1 MHCVTTNL
9 VEPRVQGALMTRVTG
24 DDTLQALAA
33 DAFRSYVGAYATH
46 PRHLRDIF
54 HIKKL
59 HLGHVAHSFALRE
72 QPRRLGQS
80 AAKQAR
86 KAQKE
91 ELSEASK
98 KKRFKAIGKQQKQYQ
113 TLGGL
118 V

>member
-1 MHCVTTNL
+1 MGHV
-9 VEPRVQGALMTRVTG
+9 AG
-24 DDTLQALAA
+24 DAALQALAA

-46 PRHLRDIF
+46 PRHLRNIF
-54 HIKKL
+54 HVRKL

-86 KAQKE
+86 KAKKE
-91 ELSEASK
+91 EAASST
-98 KKRFKAIGKQQKQYQ
+98 KKRRYKAIGMLEREYQ
-113 TLGGL
+113 TTRGL